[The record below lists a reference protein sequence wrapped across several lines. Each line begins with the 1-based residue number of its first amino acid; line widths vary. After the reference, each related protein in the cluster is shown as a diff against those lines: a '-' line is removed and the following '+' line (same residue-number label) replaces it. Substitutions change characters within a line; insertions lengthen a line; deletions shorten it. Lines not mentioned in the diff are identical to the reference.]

1 MKMGSLSAYLYRAG
15 KVGKTT
21 TALSQIQN
29 RHLKTLRI
37 YYLNFNSTFF
47 ILLIILKEKAVK
59 SKD

>member
-1 MKMGSLSAYLYRAG
+1 MKMGSLSAYLYRAS

-47 ILLIILKEKAVK
+47 ILLIQAVEKAIF
-59 SKD
+59 S